1 MKKILIIFIA
11 IFSFF
16 NVNAIGRNEYV
27 IDNSKIFS
35 KDTEN
40 FILEL
45 SNYLKDQEQID
56 YVVVSAKT
64 NNDLKAYTNEL
75 YDELHIS
82 NKGIL
87 MVVDKD
93 SRSIQIQVGKRLSNV
108 ISDSVINKYIDK
120 YMIGYLKN
128 EEWDDGVRNGYTAFY
143 KLLCNYYGIDSS
155 ILEVYDGNSFLN
167 NYRMLIISV
176 IIFICTMIGY
186 NLIRYYRDRYVR
198 KPKDKVSKVLN
209 DIIFYSCIFINVELF
224 IVAYYIG
231 LNYFL
236 VVFAIEI
243 ISILSSYFNESEN
256 AKKKRIEVKRIRRKK
271 KRHG

>member
-1 MKKILIIFIA
+1 MLKEKEDNVPLI
-11 IFSFF
+11 
-16 NVNAIGRNEYV
+16 
-27 IDNSKIFS
+27 
-35 KDTEN
+35 
-40 FILEL
+40 
-45 SNYLKDQEQID
+45 KDQEQID

-143 KLLCNYYGIDSS
+143 KLLCNYYYL
-155 ILEVYDGNSFLN
+155 IL
-167 NYRMLIISV
+167 
-176 IIFICTMIGY
+176 
-186 NLIRYYRDRYVR
+186 
-198 KPKDKVSKVLN
+198 
-209 DIIFYSCIFINVELF
+209 
-224 IVAYYIG
+224 
-231 LNYFL
+231 
-236 VVFAIEI
+236 
-243 ISILSSYFNESEN
+243 
-256 AKKKRIEVKRIRRKK
+256 
-271 KRHG
+271 